1 MRSSLT
7 QRRFRNE
14 RQILANLDHQN
25 IARLFDGGTTEDGL
39 PYLVMEYVNGRPI
52 GVYANAH
59 NLSTVQRLKLFL
71 PVCDAVH
78 YAHRHHVIHRDL
90 KPSNI
95 LIDEDG
101 VPKLLDF
108 GIAQFLTPDA
118 SAAGIDPTTSAWR
131 VLTPEYASPEQ
142 VRGEPTTSASDVYS
156 LGAVLYE
163 LLTGHRPHRIKKA
176 QSPEEIAKTISSEEP
191 EKPSTVISRAG
202 GTSLSTGD
210 PKPAPTLELVSEA
223 RDHAPQRLRRSLR
236 GDLDN
241 ILLMALKKDPDR
253 RYASVEEFASDIRGH
268 LQGRPVQAR
277 EDTLRYRS
285 ATFLKRHKLAAAAML
300 TAAVLCLVLG
310 MIVGNPFRTRPKSV
324 YSIAVLP
331 LVNTNNDPSVEHL
344 TDGISDALI
353 ETLSRHH
360 SLTVPSRDSVVQF
373 KARPIDAHETGRI
386 LEVESILEG
395 T

>member
-1 MRSSLT
+1 MNQTNPERHQRLMSILADALECNTGEREQFLGHSCGEDDVLRREVERLLGHETAAVGFMAEPLLAGDLSGEDETMIGRRVGPYLIVDEIGRGGMGTVYRATRSDDEYHRQVAIKLIKSDMRSSLT

-59 NLSTVQRLKLFL
+59 NLSAAQRLKLFL
-71 PVCDAVH
+71 SVCDAVH

-108 GIAQFLTPDA
+108 GIAQFLTPDS

-156 LGAVLYE
+156 LG
-163 LLTGHRPHRIKKA
+163 
-176 QSPEEIAKTISSEEP
+176 
-191 EKPSTVISRAG
+191 
-202 GTSLSTGD
+202 
-210 PKPAPTLELVSEA
+210 
-223 RDHAPQRLRRSLR
+223 
-236 GDLDN
+236 
-241 ILLMALKKDPDR
+241 
-253 RYASVEEFASDIRGH
+253 
-268 LQGRPVQAR
+268 
-277 EDTLRYRS
+277 
-285 ATFLKRHKLAAAAML
+285 
-300 TAAVLCLVLG
+300 
-310 MIVGNPFRTRPKSV
+310 
-324 YSIAVLP
+324 
-331 LVNTNNDPSVEHL
+331 
-344 TDGISDALI
+344 
-353 ETLSRHH
+353 
-360 SLTVPSRDSVVQF
+360 
-373 KARPIDAHETGRI
+373 
-386 LEVESILEG
+386 
-395 T
+395 